1 MLLVDH
7 SFLSIV
13 LFPFE
18 YKNRV
23 FVVGGS
29 ASCGGRGD
37 SVRRMSGAH
46 RRRRRR
52 RPAAGR
58 LGTSRDV
65 EMGISATSISGRS
78 TTTICLARLI

>member
-23 FVVGGS
+23 FVVGRS

-46 RRRRRR
+46 RRRR
-52 RPAAGR
+52 PAAVR